1 MPALEMKNIVKNYG
15 GVQALNRVDLVLEHG
30 EILGLVGENG
40 AGKSTLMKI
49 LSGAVSFDSGEVLVD
64 GKEISITSP
73 QAAIRAGIT
82 VIYQELNMAKDLSVA
97 ENVFLGAY
105 PLKNGVID
113 WKTMREETKRLL
125 GQLHTDINPNEP
137 VGDLKIAQQQFVEI
151 AKALKNN
158 SKIIVFDEPSAVLG
172 KSDSEVLLKLIRNLK
187 SQGVSVI
194 YISHRLDEILEL
206 TDSIVIFRDGTNVCQ
221 DRTENFTMERL
232 VSEMTGRDLKDMWPP
247 VAPIDEDA
255 PVVMEVR
262 NLNYAKNRLH
272 DVNFSVRRGEILGL
286 AGLVGSGRT
295 EIMRCV
301 FGIDKADSIELF
313 LNGKPVRIR
322 SPREAI
328 KQKLAYVTEDRKNL
342 GLILDRAISENI
354 TLTMLKNYVRFL
366 FINRKN
372 ETKRVLELK
381 ESLQIKTDNIS
392 NPVKSLSGGNQQKVV
407 LAKWLHIDP
416 DILILD
422 EPTRGVDVGAK
433 AEIYTIIE
441 HLRSQGK
448 TIILISSEFQEIIGL
463 STRIVVVK
471 DGTTVKSLTREQAQN
486 DSGLLEALS

>member
-1 MPALEMKNIVKNYG
+1 MFSPEEAEPQMPEQMLVMKTMVKALTPRFIRLVTMVWKPGTAATTPPKPEAQQTVMRGITAMGMEPAKR
-15 GVQALNRVDLVLEHG
+15 AL
-30 EILGLVGENG
+30 I
-40 AGKSTLMKI
+40 TL
-49 LSGAVSFDSGEVLVD
+49 
-64 GKEISITSP
+64 P

-125 GQLHTDINPNEP
+125 GQLNTDINPNEP

-194 YISHRLDEILEL
+194 YISHRLD
-206 TDSIVIFRDGTNVCQ
+206 
-221 DRTENFTMERL
+221 
-232 VSEMTGRDLKDMWPP
+232 
-247 VAPIDEDA
+247 
-255 PVVMEVR
+255 
-262 NLNYAKNRLH
+262 
-272 DVNFSVRRGEILGL
+272 EILGL

-448 TIILISSEFQEIIGL
+448 TIILISSEFHEIIGL

>member
-15 GVQALNRVDLVLEHG
+15 GVQALKGVDLVLEHG

-125 GQLHTDINPNEP
+125 GQLNTDINPNEP

-187 SQGVSVI
+187 SQ
-194 YISHRLDEILEL
+194 
-206 TDSIVIFRDGTNVCQ
+206 
-221 DRTENFTMERL
+221 
-232 VSEMTGRDLKDMWPP
+232 
-247 VAPIDEDA
+247 
-255 PVVMEVR
+255 
-262 NLNYAKNRLH
+262 
-272 DVNFSVRRGEILGL
+272 
-286 AGLVGSGRT
+286 
-295 EIMRCV
+295 
-301 FGIDKADSIELF
+301 
-313 LNGKPVRIR
+313 
-322 SPREAI
+322 
-328 KQKLAYVTEDRKNL
+328 AY
-342 GLILDRAISENI
+342 
-354 TLTMLKNYVRFL
+354 
-366 FINRKN
+366 
-372 ETKRVLELK
+372 
-381 ESLQIKTDNIS
+381 
-392 NPVKSLSGGNQQKVV
+392 P
-407 LAKWLHIDP
+407 
-416 DILILD
+416 
-422 EPTRGVDVGAK
+422 
-433 AEIYTIIE
+433 
-441 HLRSQGK
+441 
-448 TIILISSEFQEIIGL
+448 
-463 STRIVVVK
+463 
-471 DGTTVKSLTREQAQN
+471 
-486 DSGLLEALS
+486 